1 MNSNTIGNMA
11 ESVILSEFQKMEIP
25 VSIPF
30 GRNEPYDFVIDTKNG
45 FKSVQVKHG
54 IYKNGC
60 VIAEITHKRTYKKT
74 QKDSYKG
81 VVDYIAIWC
90 SQINKAYLLKID
102 EFSANNE
109 ARLRV
114 DMPKNNSCISTIIW
128 AEDYEFSGV
137 ANSLRKSVG

>member
-1 MNSNTIGNMA
+1 MNTNTIGNMT
-11 ESVILSEFQKMEIP
+11 ESVVLSEFQKMEIP

-30 GRNEPYDFVIDTKNG
+30 GRNEPYDFVIDTKDG

-60 VIAEITHKRTYKKT
+60 VVAEITHKRTYKKT

-90 SQINKAYLLKID
+90 SQINKSYLLDMKS
-102 EFSANNE
+102 FRANKV
-109 ARLRV
+109 ACLRIET
-114 DMPKNNSCISTIIW
+114 PRNNSCISTIVW
-128 AEDYEFSGV
+128 AAPYELKKI
-137 ANSLRKSVG
+137 AALLKR

>member
-1 MNSNTIGNMA
+1 MNSNTIGNMT
-11 ESVILSEFQKMEIP
+11 ESVILSEFQKLEIP

-30 GRNEPYDFVIDTKNG
+30 GRNEPYDFIIDTKDG

-60 VIAEITHKRTYKKT
+60 VVSEITHKRTYKKT

-90 SQINKAYLLKID
+90 SQLDKAYLLDLNSFK
-102 EFSANNE
+102 ANKT
-109 ARLRV
+109 AYLRV
-114 DMPKNNSCISTIIW
+114 EQPRNNACISTIVW
-128 AEDYEFSGV
+128 AEPYEFKKI
-137 ANSLRKSVG
+137 ALALKK